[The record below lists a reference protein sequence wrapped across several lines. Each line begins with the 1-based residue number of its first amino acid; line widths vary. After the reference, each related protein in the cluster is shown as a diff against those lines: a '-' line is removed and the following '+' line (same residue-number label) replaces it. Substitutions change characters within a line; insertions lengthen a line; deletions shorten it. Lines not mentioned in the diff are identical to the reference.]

1 MRKNY
6 FLAIMAAVVAIVF
19 CASVSLAQDPI
30 DINIDNNIDIGD
42 TSANASVGDITN
54 TNANNNNNNNY
65 NRNDNRND
73 NYNYNRNS
81 NANYNKNNNNSK
93 ASSGSS
99 AVINEGKNF
108 VTASTMQNFARAIT
122 PSTPEGWKQLGCD
135 FLVAEFT
142 VGQLR
147 RMAEG
152 ASFMK
157 KRGTFWYAA
166 ISDDVEYSILG
177 GKEAAMSDSTV
188 VRIMVK
194 APARVS
200 GNAYLG
206 EAEGVGRYGAP
217 MGQIIGATV
226 LGLVQRTGATQVVI
240 YWDYLIEPVAM
251 SNTVG
256 IGAVGSATERNAG
269 SISIGAA
276 GSTTFNLTAIAYRIK
291 AQAFTGM
298 RGEFFSCGPETSYVP
313 APKGCDPSSIWAR
326 IEELKQRIKECT
338 RWCFNNLQ
346 LRSKLGEAYIDL
358 YQCTGDKKYLNYAI
372 EQFQIAER
380 NYFRGHDIS
389 AHQAEAD
396 RLIAQDYYFWAGCIN
411 VLNGQSA
418 ADRFAAEKRVEKVPQ
433 L

>member
-1 MRKNY
+1 MKRF
-6 FLAIMAAVVAIVF
+6 FLAVMAAVMIVVYAGI
-19 CASVSLAQDPI
+19 ASAQDPI
-30 DINIDNNIDIGD
+30 DINIDNTIGIGD

-54 TNANNNNNNNY
+54 TNNNENNNNNY
-65 NRNDNRND
+65 NSND
-73 NYNYNRNS
+73 NYNRNS
-81 NANYNKNNNNSK
+81 NYNSNANYNANLNKNNSK

-108 VTASTMQNFARAIT
+108 VTASNLQNFARAIT

-152 ASFMK
+152 VSFMK
-157 KRGTFWYAA
+157 KRGTFWYATL
-166 ISDDVEYSILG
+166 SDDVEYSILG
-177 GKEAAMSDSTV
+177 GKETAMTDATV

-194 APARVS
+194 SPARVS

-226 LGLVQRTGATQVVI
+226 LGLVQRTGATQVVL

-298 RGEFFSCGPETSYVP
+298 GESFFSCGPVSY
-313 APKGCDPSSIWAR
+313 AEPKGCDPSSIWAR
-326 IEELKQRIKECT
+326 IEDLKQRVKECT
-338 RWCFNNLQ
+338 RWCWNNLQ

-358 YQCTGDKKYLNYAI
+358 YQCTGDKKYLGYAI

-380 NYFRGHDIS
+380 NFLRGYDIK
-389 AHQAEAD
+389 ANQAKAD

>member
-1 MRKNY
+1 MKKF
-6 FLAIMAAVVAIVF
+6 FLAIMAAVMLLV

-30 DINIDNNIDIGD
+30 DINIDNNIGIGD

-54 TNANNNNNNNY
+54 TNNNANNNNNS
-65 NRNDNRND
+65 NRNANS
-73 NYNYNRNS
+73 NRNS
-81 NANYNKNNNNSK
+81 NRNANSNRNSNLNKSSSNSGGNVYE
-93 ASSGSS
+93 A
-99 AVINEGKNF
+99 AKNYI
-108 VTASTMQNFARAIT
+108 TASTLQHFVAAVT
-122 PSTPEGWKQLGCD
+122 PSTPNGYKQLGCD
-135 FLVAEFT
+135 FIVAEFT
-142 VGQLR
+142 IGQLKM
-147 RMAEG
+147 MAEG
-152 ASFMK
+152 VSFMK

-177 GKEAAMSDSTV
+177 GKEASLNDSAV

-194 APARVS
+194 APSRVR
-200 GNAYLG
+200 GGAYLG

-226 LGLVQRTGATQVVI
+226 LGLVQKTGATQVVI
-240 YWDYLIEPVAM
+240 YWDYLIEGVAM

-256 IGAVGSATERNAG
+256 VGVAGSATNGEAG
-269 SISIGAA
+269 SIAIGGA
-276 GSTTFNLTAIAYRIK
+276 GSTTYNLTSIAYRIK
-291 AQAFTGM
+291 AQAFSGL
-298 RGEFFSCGPETSYVP
+298 GEEYFSCGPEVRE
-313 APKGCDPSSIWAR
+313 PKGCDPSSIWSR
-326 IEELKQRIKECT
+326 IEDLKQRVKECT

-380 NYFRGHDIS
+380 NYFRGYDIS